1 MEPINGKV
9 YPMWSQFI
17 EKKSQFIGGILED
30 SGDSMDRAL
39 GAKTIQTE
47 IADVVLRANGSESAF
62 FEVLGKDFSCGFDVR
77 YGGIAAGEDGWITFS
92 GYGGHSW
99 RMKQVKAAQ

>member
-1 MEPINGKV
+1 MQTINGKV

-17 EKKSQFIGGILED
+17 EKKNQFIGGILED

-39 GAKTIQTE
+39 GAKTMQTE
-47 IADVVLRANGSESAF
+47 ITDIVLRANGKESAW
-62 FEVLGKDFSCGFDVR
+62 FEVSGKDFSCGFDVGH
-77 YGGIAAGEDGWITFS
+77 GGISPGENGWITFS

-99 RMKQVKAAQ
+99 RMKQVKAIK